1 MHRVVR
7 LVTRVDV
14 REEGGVEGASESV
27 PADARGWTAAPRG
40 AGGELDPRRISVS
53 ARHEAVLEDGNR
65 LLLLDDR
72 GWTEELRG
80 AAADGIE
87 DLWAVTPERDIVE
100 TARAVVGPDE
110 PFGGRTQNDM
120 ETDHWNALAQI
131 LRAQG
136 VAVDAG
142 ELMQLPHEVEL
153 SDRLRARLGQRP
165 GGATGRAIKS
175 T

>member
-7 LVTRVDV
+7 LVTLADVREDSDVRGTSVSVRVDV
-14 REEGGVEGASESV
+14 R
-27 PADARGWTAAPRG
+27 GWAEAPRG
-40 AGGELDPRRISVS
+40 AGGDVEPRRIAVS

-80 AAADGIE
+80 AGADGIE
-87 DLWAVTPERDIVE
+87 DFWAVTPERDIVE

-120 ETDHWNALAQI
+120 ETDHWNALAEI

-142 ELMQLPHEVEL
+142 ELRQLPHEVEL
-153 SDRLRARLGQRP
+153 SDRLRTHLGQSP
-165 GGATGRAIKS
+165 GGAA
-175 T
+175 